1 MALNLVIPNKDNR
14 VVLIFGGITLSDSN
28 NITMNFGSEVFSTT
42 GVSPKLIILPATVDD
57 PERLSCDL
65 SGTAEVGKIFAIV
78 TYFDGASTNG
88 TDITSRELNN
98 LDQIVVAIGT
108 QLIIEDGSVVANA
121 NSLTTDAEFLA
132 FAKLKGYSV
141 PATEPDRDALQANA
155 YDFLNFTYEQ
165 RLQGYRVTPQA
176 QTGIVPRSNMYAY
189 GVLVANNSIP
199 QDFKN
204 AQMLAAFSIND
215 GVDTNAVKDSADL
228 SGFSVGQ
235 GAYSET
241 YQTGSS
247 TPTLAQMPAVSRTL
261 TPYTNAAN
269 GGGLY
274 RDNMGFL
281 G

>member
-1 MALNLVIPNKDNR
+1 MSQNLVIANKDNL
-14 VVLIFGGITLSDSN
+14 VAYVFGGIDLTLATD
-28 NITMNFGSEVFSTT
+28 IQVQFGAESYS
-42 GVSPKLIILPATVDD
+42 LINDPLIVIVTSAT
-57 PERLSCDL
+57 ELSLNL
-65 SGTAEVGKIFAIV
+65 SATAEVGKIFSTV
-78 TYFDGASTNG
+78 TYFDGASVLG
-88 TDITSRELNN
+88 TDITSMQLGNS
-98 LDQIVVAIGT
+98 DKIVVAIGS

-132 FAKLKGYSV
+132 YAKLKGYSL

-165 RLQGYRVTPQA
+165 QLQGYRVTPQV
-176 QTGIVPRSNMYAY
+176 QTGIMPRSNVYAY
-189 GVLVANNSIP
+189 GVLVANDSIP

-228 SGFSVGQ
+228 AGFSVGQ

-241 YQTGSS
+241 YQAGSS
-247 TPTLAQMPAVSRTL
+247 APTLAQMPAVSKVL
-261 TPYTNAAN
+261 KPYTNAGLN

-274 RDNMGFL
+274 RENMGYL